1 METLQLSFLQTPDC
15 AGWTVIEDNVN
26 IFKCTVCKRTNCI
39 TCQAVHDGMDCKQ
52 YQQYILNDDQDE
64 NSKKTREWIEV
75 RGENRIM
82 DEYLTS

>member
-1 METLQLSFLQTPDC
+1 M
-15 AGWTVIEDNVN
+15 
-26 IFKCTVCKRTNCI
+26 CKRTNCI